1 MPTADH
7 SVASIKQL
15 ASDLQKWPSSQTAKT
30 LAQIAKQASASSRE
44 LAPHFERI
52 HLAATDLLK
61 PGAKPDPTYAALRQA
76 VAILEAV
83 AKKVKQQA
91 GDRLQ

>member
-15 ASDLQKWPSSQTAKT
+15 ASDFQKWPSSQTAKA
-30 LAQIAKQASASSRE
+30 LAQIAKQASASSGE

-52 HLAATDLLK
+52 HLAATDLLR
-61 PGAKPDPTYAALRQA
+61 PGAKPDPTYAALRRA
-76 VAILEAV
+76 VAILDTV
-83 AKKVKQQA
+83 TKVKRQA
-91 GDRLQ
+91 KSGLQ

>member
-1 MPTADH
+1 MAFLAD
-7 SVASIKQL
+7 SENART
-15 ASDLQKWPSSQTAKT
+15 D
-30 LAQIAKQASASSRE
+30 RE
-44 LAPHFERI
+44 T
-52 HLAATDLLK
+52 TDLLK

-83 AKKVKQQA
+83 AKVKQQA

>member
-15 ASDLQKWPSSQTAKT
+15 ASDLQKWPSSQTAKA
-30 LAQIAKQASASSRE
+30 LAQLAKQAGASSKE

-52 HLAATDLLK
+52 HRAATNLLK
-61 PGAKPDPTYAALRQA
+61 PGARPDPTYAALRRA
-76 VAILEAV
+76 IAILDTV
-83 AKKVKQQA
+83 AKVKQQA
-91 GDRLQ
+91 GDRPQ